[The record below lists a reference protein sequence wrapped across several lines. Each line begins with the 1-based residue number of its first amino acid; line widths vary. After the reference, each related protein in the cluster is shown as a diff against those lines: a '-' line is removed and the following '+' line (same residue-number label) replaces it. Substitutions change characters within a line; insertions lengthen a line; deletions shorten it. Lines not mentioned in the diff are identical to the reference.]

1 VQRLDTDQVLDRRS
15 GELLPV
21 RSPNLDALFP
31 ASMKPMPQ
39 PAFG

>member
-21 RSPNLDALFP
+21 RSPNLDACSQLR
-31 ASMKPMPQ
+31 
-39 PAFG
+39 